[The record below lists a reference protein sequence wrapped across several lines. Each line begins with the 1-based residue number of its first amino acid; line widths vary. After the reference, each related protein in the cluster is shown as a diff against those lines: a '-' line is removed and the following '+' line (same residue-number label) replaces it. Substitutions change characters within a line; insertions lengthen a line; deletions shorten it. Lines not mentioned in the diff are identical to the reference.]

1 MANEFKV
8 KKGLIVQGSGST
20 GDNTILDVQEKEIK
34 AREDGIEKKLQTILN
49 KEKQLHNFEMR
60 AFFVLVNNSREKP
73 WTVPKELNEFI
84 KKLSIIGQKIQDKQ
98 KVYADL
104 AIKTAKDSMVSVND
118 PNMNSYMVDGI
129 TNEESKNQNN

>member
-1 MANEFKV
+1 MIKTVSREIKEYGDLQVPAQHTKV
-8 KKGLIVQGSGST
+8 KRDQHQAFLVQ
-20 GDNTILDVQEKEIK
+20 Q
-34 AREDGIEKKLQTILN
+34 
-49 KEKQLHNFEMR
+49 
-60 AFFVLVNNSREKP
+60 
-73 WTVPKELNEFI
+73 NEFI

-129 TNEESKNQNN
+129 TNEENKN